1 MTAPLEQLHDI
12 LPGPQPKVLDE
23 QSIILIAVSLLILFC
38 LAALYKRW
46 PRYKFYWRV
55 KRELRV
61 IIKKHPDNWRF
72 SLYVLV
78 NTLIPPDNHDF
89 VSSRRCSFTLN
100 QAK

>member
-46 PRYKFYWRV
+46 HRYKFYWRV

-61 IIKKHPDNWRF
+61 IIKKHPDNC
-72 SLYVLV
+72 
-78 NTLIPPDNHDF
+78 IPAIN
-89 VSSRRCSFTLN
+89 L
-100 QAK
+100 